1 MIKIENLYKTYKIDG
16 HHTDVLKDINIDIK
30 AGDVFGIVGKTG
42 SGKSTLLRLINGFI
56 VPDQGS
62 IYINNELLTKQSR
75 KQIIKETSMIFQNYN
90 LLNNLNAI
98 DNVLLPIKL
107 RKLDVKKYY
116 VKAVELL
123 EFVGLKN
130 HLTSNIS
137 NLSGGEKQRVAI
149 ARALITNP
157 KIIFCDEPTS
167 ALDDETTHEVLSLL
181 KTINKKYN
189 TTIIIVSHNI
199 NVINMM
205 CNRIAI
211 IEEGIINDVI
221 SKTPTPLKFS
231 SYREAIVND

>member
-211 IEEGIINDVI
+211 IEEGIINDII

>member
-1 MIKIENLYKTYKIDG
+1 LIKIENLYKTYKIDG

>member
-90 LLNNLNAI
+90 LLNNLNVI
-98 DNVLLPIKL
+98 DNILLPIKL

-211 IEEGIINDVI
+211 IEKGIINDVI
-221 SKTPTPLKFS
+221 TKTPTPLKFS

>member
-130 HLTSNIS
+130 LLTSNIS